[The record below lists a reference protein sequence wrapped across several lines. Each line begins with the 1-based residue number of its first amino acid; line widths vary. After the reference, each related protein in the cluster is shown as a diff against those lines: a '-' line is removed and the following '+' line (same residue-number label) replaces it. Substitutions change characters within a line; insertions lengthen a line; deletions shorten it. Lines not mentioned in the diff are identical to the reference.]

1 MTTKKVTIRDVA
13 SAVGVSSAT
22 VSIALSGKNDSSR
35 VSREVVEKVV
45 AAAKALNYRPNKMAS
60 NLRTGRSHT
69 LGVIVSD
76 ITNDFVSQLTKAIQD
91 RAESKGYLTIIANS
105 NENVERTKSI
115 IDSMLN
121 IQIDGLIIV
130 PSEGSESVISR
141 LVEEKFPT
149 MLLDRYYPD
158 IKSNFVVID
167 NFCAAQNLA
176 KSLLDKGCKRVA
188 YIGYDVTLSTAIERR
203 CGFCDVMRSANVL
216 EQVAQF
222 EVSYSNIKED
232 IKKIINVITGDDL
245 KVDGIC
251 CATNSIAYYTI
262 KELIKLGLRV
272 PEDIHLAS
280 FDNNDFYEIADLTI
294 SYVQQP
300 IAELAKQAVDGL
312 INTIENDDE
321 DVVGHKI
328 QATVVER

>member
-22 VSIALSGKNDSSR
+22 VSIALSGKNDSGR
-35 VSREVVEKVV
+35 VSREMVAKVV

-76 ITNDFVSQLTKAIQD
+76 ITNDFVSLLTKAIQD
-91 RAESKGYLTIIANS
+91 RAETKGYLTMIANS
-105 NENVERTKSI
+105 NEDVERTKNI
-115 IDSMLN
+115 TESMLN
-121 IQIDGLIIV
+121 NQIDGLIIV
-130 PSEGSESVISR
+130 PSEGSESVIER
-141 LVEEKFPT
+141 LIEDKFPT

-158 IKSNFVVID
+158 IKTNFVVID

-176 KSLLDKGCKRVA
+176 KALVAKGCRRVA
-188 YIGYDVTLSTAIERR
+188 YIGYDITLSTAVERKS
-203 CGFCDVMRSANVL
+203 GFCDVMRTRDDV
-216 EQVAQF
+216 EQVALF
-222 EVSYSNIKED
+222 EVSYANIKED
-232 IKKIINVITGDDL
+232 VKRIVDIITSDDVR
-245 KVDGIC
+245 VDGIC

-262 KELIKLGLRV
+262 KELIRLGFRV
-272 PEDIHLAS
+272 PQDLHLAS

-312 INTIENDDE
+312 INSIENGAE
-321 DVVGHKI
+321 EVVGHKI
-328 QATVVER
+328 QATIVER